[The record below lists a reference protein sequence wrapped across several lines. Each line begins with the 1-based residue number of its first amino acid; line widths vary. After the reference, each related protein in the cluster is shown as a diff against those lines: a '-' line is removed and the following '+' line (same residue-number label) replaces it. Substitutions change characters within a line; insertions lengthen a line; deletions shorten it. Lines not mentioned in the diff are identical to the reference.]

1 LAVRELAIQ
10 KGLFSH
16 EDHRR
21 FSEWGETIGPSGGSK
36 LVAKA
41 WIDGGPTH
49 SCQLVQVAQRYSALR
64 VDSAEP
70 APLIAQPPHPGPER

>member
-21 FSEWGETIGPSGGSK
+21 FSEWAETIGPSRGYK
-36 LVAKA
+36 LVAKVWTA
-41 WIDGGPTH
+41 GG
-49 SCQLVQVAQRYSALR
+49 VAIG
-64 VDSAEP
+64 EP
-70 APLIAQPPHPGPER
+70 AADNRSATATLA

>member
-10 KGLFSH
+10 KGLLSH

-41 WIDGGPTH
+41 WTDGDPTH
-49 SCQLVQVAQRYSALR
+49 SC
-64 VDSAEP
+64 
-70 APLIAQPPHPGPER
+70 